1 MRICFVL
8 TTPFA
13 LNAFV
18 APVIRVLLARGDK
31 VTVVVNA
38 KAGPIA
44 ADMLG
49 TIEIVDLHIA
59 RAISPLRDL
68 LSLFALFRL
77 FCDRRFDIVHS
88 VTPKAGLLAMMAA
101 WLAGIPLRI
110 HTFTGQVWA
119 TRSGA
124 MRWLL
129 RSLDGLLAACASAL
143 LVDSVSQRDFL
154 VEQKVVAPGRLNVLC
169 NGSVAGV
176 DTVRFAPQQHRRDEV
191 RASLG
196 VPVGALVLLYIG
208 RMHAEKGVLELA
220 EAFALL
226 APEHLELHLLLVGPD
241 EGVLQ
246 PALALLG
253 AYQDRAHAV
262 GLTSEPQNYMAAA
275 DIFCLASHRE
285 GFGLSL
291 IEAAAT
297 GLPCVASR
305 IYGLT
310 DAVVE
315 GVTGLLVP
323 VKDADAL
330 AAALRLLADQ
340 PLLRQK
346 MGKNGRARAEKD
358 FSQKA
363 VVDAWLNFYQQQFL
377 ALDLAKEE
385 SSART
390 D

>member
-18 APVIRVLLARGDK
+18 APAIRALLARGDK

-38 KAGPIA
+38 GAGPIA
-44 ADMLG
+44 ADIVG
-49 TIEIVDLHIA
+49 TIEIVDLEIA
-59 RAISPLRDL
+59 RPIAPLRDL
-68 LSLFALFRL
+68 SSLLALFRL
-77 FCDRRFDIVHS
+77 FRDQRYDIVHS

-101 WLAGIPLRI
+101 RLAGIPMRI

-119 TRSGA
+119 TRSGM

-154 VEQKVVAPGRLNVLC
+154 VEQKVAAPGRLHVLGE
-169 NGSVAGV
+169 GSVAGV
-176 DTVRFAPQQHRRDEV
+176 DTARFAPQQHRRDEV
-191 RASLG
+191 RAALG
-196 VPVGALVLLYIG
+196 VPADAVLLLYIG

-226 APEHLELHLLLVGPD
+226 APRHTGLHLLLVGPD
-241 EGVLQ
+241 EGALQ

-253 AYQDRAHAV
+253 TYRDRAQV
-262 GLTSEPQNYMAAA
+262 IGLTSEPQNYMAAA

-305 IYGLT
+305 IYGVT

-315 GVTGLLVP
+315 DVTGLLVP
-323 VKDADAL
+323 VKDVDAL
-330 AAALRLLADQ
+330 AAALKLLADQ
-340 PLLRQK
+340 PLLRQQ
-346 MGKNGRARAEKD
+346 MGANGRARAEKD
-358 FSQKA
+358 FSQDA
-363 VVDAWLNFYQQQFL
+363 VVAAWLNFYQQQFL
-377 ALDLAKEE
+377 ELGLVTAEPGNGTA
-385 SSART
+385 
-390 D
+390 

>member
-1 MRICFVL
+1 MMRICFVL
-8 TTPFA
+8 TSPFA

-18 APVIRVLLARGDK
+18 APAIRALLARGDK
-31 VTVVVNA
+31 VTVVIDA
-38 KAGPIA
+38 KAGPIS
-44 ADMLG
+44 ADILG

-68 LSLFALFRL
+68 LSLFALLRL
-77 FCDRRFDIVHS
+77 FRDRRYDIVHS

-101 WLAGIPLRI
+101 RLVGIPLRI

-124 MRWLL
+124 IRWLL

-154 VEQKVVAPGRLNVLC
+154 VEQKVAAPGRLHVLGK
-169 NGSVAGV
+169 GSIAGV
-176 DTVRFAPQQHRRDEV
+176 DTARFTPQQHKRDEV
-191 RASLG
+191 RAALG
-196 VPVGALVLLYIG
+196 VPLGAVLLLYIG
-208 RMHAEKGVLELA
+208 RMHAEKGLLELA
-220 EAFALL
+220 EAFTLL
-226 APEHLELHLLLVGPD
+226 APRHTELQLLLVGPD
-241 EGVLQ
+241 EGALQ
-246 PALALLG
+246 SALALLG
-253 AYQDRAHAV
+253 AYRDRAQVV
-262 GLTSEPQNYMAAA
+262 GLTSEPQDYMAAA

-305 IYGLT
+305 VYGVT

-323 VKDADAL
+323 VKDVDAL

-340 PLLRQK
+340 PLLRQQ
-346 MGKNGRARAEKD
+346 MGANGRARAEKD
-358 FSQKA
+358 FSQDA

-377 ALDLAKEE
+377 ALDLGTK
-385 SSART
+385 
-390 D
+390 

>member
-18 APVIRVLLARGDK
+18 APTIHALQARGDK

-38 KAGPIA
+38 KAGPVA
-44 ADMLG
+44 ADVLG
-49 TIEIVDLHIA
+49 TIDIVDLEIA

-77 FCDRRFDIVHS
+77 FREKRYDVVHS

-101 WLAGIPLRI
+101 RLAGIPMRI

-129 RSLDGLLAACASAL
+129 RSLDRLLAACASAL

-154 VEQKVVAPGRLNVLC
+154 VEQKVAAPGRLQVLGK
-169 NGSVAGV
+169 GSVAGV
-176 DTVRFAPQQHRRDEV
+176 DTSRFAPQQHRRDEV
-191 RASLG
+191 RAVLG
-196 VPVGALVLLYIG
+196 VPTAAVLLLYIG

-226 APEHLELHLLLVGPD
+226 AAGHTGLHLLLVGPD
-241 EGVLQ
+241 EGALQ

-253 AYQDRAHAV
+253 AYRDRCRVV

-291 IEAAAT
+291 IEAAAA

-305 IYGLT
+305 IYGVT

-323 VKDADAL
+323 VKDVDALADAL
-330 AAALRLLADQ
+330 TLLADQ
-340 PLLRQK
+340 PLLRQQ
-346 MGKNGRARAEKD
+346 MGANGRARAKKD
-358 FSQKA
+358 FSQNA
-363 VVDAWLNFYQQQFL
+363 VIDAWLNFYQQQFL
-377 ALDLAKEE
+377 ALALAKAKR
-385 SSART
+385 SNKVA
-390 D
+390 